1 MDNLNA
7 LIIIVPESEVN
18 EVDVRYI
25 LEYLEDSEDDY
36 FVVCTLLPSTQNVDL
51 LGFGHLS
58 DAVFSQSQSTSSTAR
73 LRATRTDWPIAQTL
87 HEYLAARNIQY
98 VDIIGFDLDEC
109 RLVSATME
117 ESGYKATIVP
127 VRSSSTNT
135 ASLILPPDLE
145 KVANDLLYSNI
156 RERPTADSLDS
167 DRDVSPANTHSTQTN
182 RSEMI

>member
-18 EVDVRYI
+18 EVDVQNA
-25 LEYLEDSEDDY
+25 LEYLEIHVDDY
-36 FVVCTLLPSTQNVDL
+36 FVVCSL
-51 LGFGHLS
+51 FGPRFGGGRTFQPTVHGQIFGELS
-58 DAVFSQSQSTSSTAR
+58 DAMFSRLTSGSW
-73 LRATRTDWPIAQTL
+73 LCATRERSSQRGTFRGPRSEL
-87 HEYLAARNIQY
+87 SEYLAARNIQY
-98 VDIIGFDLDEC
+98 VDIIGFDPDEC
-109 RLVSATME
+109 DLAIDAMK

-156 RERPTADSLDS
+156 RERPTA
-167 DRDVSPANTHSTQTN
+167 
-182 RSEMI
+182 E